1 MEKDIFIETM
11 KNILLDIGTFKN
23 FVEMN
28 IKKGHDYIS
37 EDHLDDI
44 LGSLGVQV
52 SNAYACFDKSD
63 EIESFCETIR
73 TQDKIIQQ
81 LRNRIMELEGKC
93 LSFEQIEKSKKT
105 VDSLMK
111 IFDDKLGPL
120 KSE

>member
-28 IKKGHDYIS
+28 IRKGHDYIS

-44 LGSLGVQV
+44 LGTMGVQV
-52 SNAYACFDKSD
+52 SNAYACLDKSD
-63 EIESFCETIR
+63 EIESFFETIR

-93 LSFEQIEKSKKT
+93 LSLDKIEAAR
-105 VDSLMK
+105 LK
-111 IFDDKLGPL
+111 IQDIQKG
-120 KSE
+120 